1 MFVNVCFV
9 RYLFGFDKKPHKGT
23 KNFSNM
29 QINIVLTRSFLIK
42 MSIFTH
48 IL

>member
-23 KNFSNM
+23 KNF
-29 QINIVLTRSFLIK
+29 IVRTRSFLIK